1 MKASLPYSTDLLA
14 RTLSVQPDRYG
25 VQVIQAV
32 REFPLFAGHCHLTF
46 PGATSR
52 TNSEIL
58 ADFQVIFG
66 LLVGKALGAMSGR
79 DQGPLVLAL
88 IDRAHSVPSWK
99 APSNALSVS
108 LKTLWALPPAMV
120 HPIARALRSDQFK
133 RELEAAF
140 PGAAVSI
147 RFVGGDAERAAL
159 VDLLTL
165 SVKRSRYLPINQS
178 PIAAFI
184 GLNHERLGLG
194 GGPAA
199 AQRRQDRI
207 QRRVGQ
213 RVRLAMARRAMKL
226 AQRSSHK

>member
-1 MKASLPYSTDLLA
+1 MKASLPYSTDLLVQ
-14 RTLSVQPDRYG
+14 TLSVQPDRYG
-25 VQVIQAV
+25 VQVIQAL
-32 REFPLFAGHCHLTF
+32 RSFSLFAGHCQLTF
-46 PGATSR
+46 PEGTSK
-52 TNSEIL
+52 TNREIL
-58 ADFQVIFG
+58 AVFQEIFR
-66 LLVGKALGAMSGR
+66 LLVGNASSAMSGR
-79 DQGPLVLAL
+79 GLGPVALAV
-88 IDRAHSVPSWK
+88 IDRAHSIPTWK
-99 APSNALSVS
+99 APSKALSVS

-140 PGAAVSI
+140 PAAAVSI

-165 SVKRSRYLPINQS
+165 SVKRSRHMPINQS

-184 GLNHERLGLG
+184 GLDHKRLGLG
-194 GGPAA
+194 SGPAA

-213 RVRLAMARRAMKL
+213 KVRLAMARRAMKL
-226 AQRSSHK
+226 AQSSSHK